1 MAVLPA
7 TYIAKGGHCYMLI
20 GELPPLGAFAPGIA
34 VLPVVEW
41 SVSKH
46 LEVAGS
52 WRRLA
57 FVELAREL
65 TGDTN
70 ILAEARWCHEALIAV
85 TPDTHERTDRFFAAW
100 SFPANFLQARNVFS
114 GEGGV
119 IGLAAAYAGWAVDYG
134 ALAALGAG

>member
-85 TPDTHERTDRFFAAW
+85 TPDTH
-100 SFPANFLQARNVFS
+100 
-114 GEGGV
+114 
-119 IGLAAAYAGWAVDYG
+119 
-134 ALAALGAG
+134 